1 MTITTTCISAN
12 LDLLWQRLSHMLI
25 AAGDASDALRAGNRN
40 LAIGTL
46 LPLEQELSL
55 VTALYR
61 TILTLHQMPSID
73 DTARKQGGAR

>member
-1 MTITTTCISAN
+1 MTITTTCINAN
-12 LDLLWQRLSHMLI
+12 LDLLWQRLSNMLVAVED
-25 AAGDASDALRAGNRN
+25 AADELRAGNRN

-46 LPLEQELSL
+46 LPLEQDLNL

-73 DTARKQGGAR
+73 DTARTKGGAQ